1 MLDRYQ
7 ELIIVERSLTQY
19 RASRVIQRDSLRRV
33 NKCTLPEIG
42 NVMIA
47 HGKNKEM

>member
-1 MLDRYQ
+1 MLPRVNSG
-7 ELIIVERSLTQY
+7 EESVLTQY
-19 RASRVIQRDSLRRV
+19 RASSVIQRNSLRRV

-47 HGKNKEM
+47 HGKNTEM